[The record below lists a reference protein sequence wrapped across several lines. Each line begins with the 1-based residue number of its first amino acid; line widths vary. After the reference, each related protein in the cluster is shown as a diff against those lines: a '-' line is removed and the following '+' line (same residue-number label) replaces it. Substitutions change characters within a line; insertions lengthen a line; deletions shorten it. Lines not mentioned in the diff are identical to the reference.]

1 MTKTIKQ
8 TLSSNSKS
16 KNSQTLEKTKLFIPH
31 EKGVSEQLKHVA
43 NKYDLE
49 VILTRSLSLKSKL
62 LTNPFKSGIHMEL
75 YTR

>member
-8 TLSSNSKS
+8 TMPSNNKS
-16 KNSQTLEKTKLFIPH
+16 KNSQTLEKPKLFIPY
-31 EKGVSEQLKHVA
+31 EKGIPEQLKHVA
-43 NKYDLE
+43 NKYGLE

-62 LTNPFKSGIHMEL
+62 LTNPFKSNIDMEL

>member
-8 TLSSNSKS
+8 TMPSNSKS
-16 KNSQTLEKTKLFIPH
+16 KNSQTLEKPKLFIPY
-31 EKGVSEQLKHVA
+31 EKGIPEQLKYVA
-43 NKYDLE
+43 NKYGLE

-62 LTNPFKSGIHMEL
+62 LTNPFKSNIDMEL